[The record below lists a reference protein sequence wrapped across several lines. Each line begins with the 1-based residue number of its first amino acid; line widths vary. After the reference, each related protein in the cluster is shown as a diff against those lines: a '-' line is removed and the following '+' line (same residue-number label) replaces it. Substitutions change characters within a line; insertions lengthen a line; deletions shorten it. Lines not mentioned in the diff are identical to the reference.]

1 MEIHSISIDEGCI
14 VCGACAEI
22 CPEVF
27 VIDGECHVVV
37 GADTEFFAEWIEQ
50 AAEVCPVD
58 VIRIASAPPR

>member
-1 MEIHSISIDEGCI
+1 MEIRSITIDEGCI

-27 VIDGECHVVV
+27 EIEGECKVMK
-37 GADTEFFAEWIEQ
+37 GSDLGFFAEWVEQ

-58 VIRIASAPPR
+58 VIRIAEVPSR